1 MCCSSNILIH
11 LYRGSPSAL
20 DTTKRVLRPI
30 SQLSKQRVFETPES
44 VSLPCIHA
52 VYLGHAPWW
61 SHERLASQSADW
73 HKSKG
78 TTLVAFGRFDAAL
91 HEYAAAEQVYE
102 RSGLKRSRLV
112 RIAAR
117 TGQ

>member
-1 MCCSSNILIH
+1 M
-11 LYRGSPSAL
+11 A
-20 DTTKRVLRPI
+20 
-30 SQLSKQRVFETPES
+30 
-44 VSLPCIHA
+44 
-52 VYLGHAPWW
+52 GHRHVRDRAP
-61 SHERLASQSADW
+61 AA
-73 HKSKG
+73 
-78 TTLVAFGRFDAAL
+78 LVAARARADGLSLHNVSFRQGDPAEMAIEQPFDAVVGRYDAAL